1 MNDFIN
7 DFWPMLINV
16 ISLGGILGCALLLW
30 KTSKTKVTKSK
41 DGTSGHVWD
50 EDLKEM
56 NNPLPVW
63 WVRLFAI
70 TIIFSLVY
78 LVLYPGLGSYEGQ
91 LGWTKN
97 KQYDKEIAE
106 ANKALEPIY
115 AKYAATSI
123 EDLSKNEDA
132 KGIGQRLFLNNCAQ
146 CHGSDARGTRSFP
159 NLTDRDW
166 LYGGSPEKI
175 KETIVNGRIGV
186 MPAMATSVG
195 NEEEIKNV
203 ANYVLSLSN
212 SKHDVK
218 RAELGKGKFTTV
230 CAACHGA
237 DGTGNQLVGAPNLAD
252 SIWLHGAGE
261 THIIKRIHEGKTN
274 QMPQWQGKFSPEQIH
289 VLTSYV
295 WGMSN
300 H

>member
-115 AKYAATSI
+115 AKYAAMSI

-261 THIIKRIHEGKTN
+261 AHIIKRIHEGKTN